1 MISIPGLP
9 HSVTGNLLFSVGD
22 AMIIGNDIIS
32 SRNNEFVK
40 WASSLQE
47 KRGRC
52 EAESFIAE
60 GIKLSLEALD
70 ASLPVSHI
78 IVEQSRKGLFEEKF
92 ASYINDERFTSVKVV
107 YVSESVFQKISTEK
121 APQGVISIIKYLDF
135 SQRLD
140 IIYKV
145 DNCLHDGERAIIL
158 SSVRDPS
165 NLGAVIRSSVAFG
178 TDRIILSDDCADEYN
193 PKTVRSAMGSL
204 FRVKITRVSDLPRC
218 IGLIRESGRRVF
230 AAELTDDAHSVR
242 DVGFSS
248 SDVVV
253 IGNEGHGIERA
264 VSEACDA
271 SVYIP
276 ISKKTESLNASVAA
290 AIFMWEQS
298 KG

>member
-1 MISIPGLP
+1 
-9 HSVTGNLLFSVGD
+9 
-22 AMIIGNDIIS
+22 MIISNEIIT
-32 SRNNEFVK
+32 SRNNDFVK

-47 KRGRC
+47 KKGRN

-60 GIKLSLEALD
+60 GVKLSLEALD
-70 ASLPVSHI
+70 ASLPVTHI
-78 IVEQSRKGLFEEKF
+78 IVEESRRSLFEEKF
-92 ASYINDERFTSVKVV
+92 SSHIGDEKFNSVKVI
-107 YVSESVFQKISTEK
+107 YVSESVLQKISTEK
-121 APQGVISIIKYLDF
+121 APQGIISIIKYLDF
-135 SQRLD
+135 SRRLD

-145 DNCLHDGERAIIL
+145 DNCLHKDERAIIL

-165 NLGAVIRSSVAFG
+165 NLGAIIRSSVAFG
-178 TDRIILSDDCADEYN
+178 TDRIILSEDCADEYS

-204 FRVKITRVSDLPRC
+204 FRVKLSRVSDLPRC

-230 AAELTDDAHSVR
+230 AAELTDDARSVR
-242 DVGFSS
+242 EVGFSS

-253 IGNEGHGIERA
+253 VGNEGHGIDPS
-264 VSEACDA
+264 VSGACDA